1 MLFLRTC
8 ITHVYIRDT
17 QGNMSDSQRWLKT
30 ATYIASS
37 STKDKGKKG
46 MYVVGME
53 EDLRR

>member
-46 MYVVGME
+46 MYVVGMK